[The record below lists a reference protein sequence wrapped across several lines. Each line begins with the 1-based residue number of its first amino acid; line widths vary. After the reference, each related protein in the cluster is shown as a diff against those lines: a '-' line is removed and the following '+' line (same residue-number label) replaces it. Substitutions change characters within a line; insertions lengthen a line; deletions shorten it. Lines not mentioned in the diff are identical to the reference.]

1 MALVRPEV
9 TRAIVF
15 HAPDDLRLE
24 EVPLPPLADGEML
37 VRITACGLCPGEVM
51 DWYMA
56 RKAPV
61 PLGHEPVG
69 EVVEVS
75 PGVAFRPGDRVFV
88 HHHAPC
94 LVCRACRRGD
104 HVHCA
109 TWRPRRLI
117 PGGLAT
123 YAVAAAPAPTSD
135 ALPLP
140 KSLSDEDATFI
151 EPVACVLKSVRRA
164 HIRPGDRVLV
174 IGLGVMGLLHLL
186 VFRQTDGP
194 SLLIGADRM
203 PERVAFARAHRA
215 ADVVLDTSE
224 IPLAEAVAEATH
236 GEGADVVVTDIQ
248 RGPGAIRPADRQA
261 VVQAEGQAGQDFQE
275 APDRLVH
282 RGSHD
287 GVLHVVFRAEA
298 RRRKRADAG
307 GPAAVAAPADVCQFG
322 RRKRLDLAVRR
333 IGVGVRVVQVGNQ
346 RVHADFVESASLDV
360 DHASGIIEQDGAV
373 IGMA

>member
-1 MALVRPEV
+1 MALVRPTT
-9 TRAIVF
+9 TRAVVF

-37 VRITACGLCPGEVM
+37 MRITACGLCPGEVM

-69 EVVEVS
+69 EVIEVS

-123 YAVAAAPAPTSD
+123 YAVAAAPALTSD

-140 KSLSDEDATFI
+140 GSLSDEIATFI
-151 EPVACVLKSVRRA
+151 EPVACVLKSLRRA
-164 HIRPGDRVLV
+164 RVRPGDRVLI

-186 VFRQTDGP
+186 ALRRTEGP

-203 PERVAFARAHRA
+203 PERIAFARAHRL
-215 ADVVLDTSE
+215 ADVVLDSSE
-224 IPLAEAVAEATH
+224 IPPAEAVAEATD
-236 GEGADVVVTDIQ
+236 GEGADVVVV
-248 RGPGAIRPADRQA
+248 GPGTVDAL
-261 VVQAEGQAGQDFQE
+261 EAGRRSV
-275 APDRLVH
+275 APGGTL
-282 RGSHD
+282 
-287 GVLHVVFRAEA
+287 VVFTPTPPDVTWPVAVHDLFFRETTIVPSYSAGPLDTRGALRLLDEGLPVAPLITHRFPLEEAARGYALVRAA
-298 RRRKRADAG
+298 
-307 GPAAVAAPADVCQFG
+307 GPALKVV
-322 RRKRLDLAVRR
+322 VRP
-333 IGVGVRVVQVGNQ
+333 
-346 RVHADFVESASLDV
+346 
-360 DHASGIIEQDGAV
+360 
-373 IGMA
+373 